1 MRIRQRLHP
10 GHLDEIAGLLANGYV
25 RLRRK
30 PANLHTS
37 SAHSLDARAGSLD
50 SICQAER
57 SWAGHHALK
66 KEAVNGDLA
75 RS

>member
-10 GHLDEIAGLLANGYV
+10 GHLDEISGLLANGYV

-30 PANLHTS
+30 PATLHTS

-50 SICQAER
+50 SHCLAEH
-57 SWAGHHALK
+57 SWAGHESLLK
-66 KEAVNGDLA
+66 EKVHGDHV
-75 RS
+75 